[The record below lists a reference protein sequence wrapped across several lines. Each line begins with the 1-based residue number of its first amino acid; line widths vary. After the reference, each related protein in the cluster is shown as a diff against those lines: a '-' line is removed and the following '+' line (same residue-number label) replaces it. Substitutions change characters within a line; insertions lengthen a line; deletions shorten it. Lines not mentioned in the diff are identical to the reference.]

1 MFPWGDERRF
11 NAYSRFCKTHY
22 GGRIQKL
29 PVDAGFSCPNRE
41 SRSEGGCT
49 YCANAAFSPAY
60 LSEGEEI
67 ATQLVRGKQFFQK
80 RYPSN
85 NGYFAYFQAYTN
97 TFAPVRVLREKFE
110 AALAVPDVKGLIVS
124 TRPDCLPEAVLDYLA
139 ELNRRTELCVE
150 IGAESFHNETL
161 EHIHRGHTVEC
172 VFEAFRKLRER
183 GIAACA
189 HLIFGLPG
197 ENPAHWLEDV
207 SKLNELKPQFVKF
220 HQLQIFKNTP
230 MEAEFAAFPERFHT
244 MTAEE
249 YVRFMCDYLE
259 RLSPEI
265 VVERFSA
272 EAPPRY
278 LSVSRWNLLR
288 HDALVK
294 NIEEELRHRDSRQGF
309 VLMHNA

>member
-1 MFPWGDERRF
+1 MMFPWGDERRF
-11 NAYSRFCKTHY
+11 NSYSRYCKTRF

-29 PVDAGFSCPNRE
+29 PVDAGFSCPNRV

-60 LSEGEEI
+60 LSEDEDVV
-67 ATQLVRGKQFFQK
+67 AQLEQGKRFFER

-97 TFAPVRVLREKFE
+97 TFAPLNVLREKFE
-110 AALAVPDVKGLIVS
+110 TALTVPDVKGLVIS
-124 TRPDCLPEAVLDYLA
+124 TRPDCLPDAVLGYLS
-139 ELNRRTELCVE
+139 ELSSRTNLTVE
-150 IGAESFHNETL
+150 IGVESLHNETL
-161 EHIHRGHTVEC
+161 AHIRRGHTVEC
-172 VFEAFRKLRER
+172 AFEAFGRLRER
-183 GIAACA
+183 GIPSCA

-197 ENPAHWLEDV
+197 ETPGMWLEDV
-207 SKLNELKPQFVKF
+207 LKINEMRPRFVKF
-220 HQLQIFKNTP
+220 HQLQVFRDTP
-230 MEAEFAAFPERFHT
+230 METEFADFPDRFRT
-244 MTAEE
+244 LTAEE

-272 EAPPRY
+272 EAPPRF

-288 HDALVK
+288 HDALVLK
-294 NIEEELRHRDSRQGF
+294 IESELAVRDTFQGR
-309 VLMHNA
+309 LA

>member
-11 NAYSRFCKTHY
+11 NSYSRYCKTHF
-22 GGRIQKL
+22 GGRVQKM
-29 PVDAGFSCPNRE
+29 PVDAGFSCPNRV

-60 LSEGEEI
+60 LSEDEDVV
-67 ATQLVRGKQFFQK
+67 AQLEQGKRFFER

-97 TFAPVRVLREKFE
+97 TFAPLSVLREKFE
-110 AALAVPDVKGLIVS
+110 AALTVPDVKGLVIS
-124 TRPDCLPEAVLDYLA
+124 TRPDCLPEAVLDYLS
-139 ELNRRTELCVE
+139 ELSLRTNLTVE
-150 IGAESFHNETL
+150 IGVESLHNETL
-161 EHIHRGHTVEC
+161 AHIRRGHTVEC
-172 VFEAFRKLRER
+172 AFEAFRRLRER
-183 GIAACA
+183 GIPSCA

-197 ENPAHWLEDV
+197 ETPEMWLEDV
-207 SKLNELKPQFVKF
+207 LKINELRPQFVKF
-220 HQLQIFKNTP
+220 HQLQIFRDTP
-230 MEAEFAAFPERFHT
+230 MEAEFAASPERFCT
-244 MTAEE
+244 LTAEE

-272 EAPPRY
+272 EAPPRF

-288 HDALVK
+288 HDALVRK
-294 NIEEELRHRDSRQGF
+294 IESELAIRDTFQGR
-309 VLMHNA
+309 LA

>member
-11 NAYSRFCKTHY
+11 NSYSRYCKAHF

-29 PVDAGFSCPNRE
+29 PVDAGFSCPNRM
-41 SRSEGGCT
+41 SRVQGGCT
-49 YCANAAFSPAY
+49 YCANAAFSPSY
-60 LSEGEEI
+60 LAESDDV
-67 ATQLVRGKQFFQK
+67 AAQLERGKSFYQK
-80 RYPSN
+80 RYPVN
-85 NGYFAYFQAYTN
+85 NGYFAYFQAYTS
-97 TFAPVRVLREKFE
+97 TYAPVPVLRERFE
-110 AALAVPDVKGLIVS
+110 AALQVPDIRGLVVS
-124 TRPDCLPEAVLDYLA
+124 TRPDCLPDEVLDYLTDLSSRTVLTV
-139 ELNRRTELCVE
+139 ELGV
-150 IGAESFHNETL
+150 ESFRNETL
-161 EHIHRGHTVEC
+161 VHIHRGHAVEC
-172 VFEAFRKLRER
+172 ASEAFRKLRER
-183 GIAACA
+183 GISTCA

-197 ENPAHWLEDV
+197 ETPAQWLEDV
-207 SKLNELKPQFVKF
+207 SKLNELKPRFVKF

-244 MTAEE
+244 MTAEV

-288 HDALVK
+288 HDALVRK
-294 NIEEELRHRDSRQGF
+294 IEEELTRHGTWQGSQR
-309 VLMHNA
+309 

>member
-11 NAYSRFCKTHY
+11 YSYSLYCKTHF

-29 PVDAGFSCPNRE
+29 PVDAGFSCPNRV

-49 YCANAAFSPAY
+49 YCANAAFSPSY
-60 LSEGEEI
+60 LSEDEDVV
-67 ATQLVRGKQFFQK
+67 AQLERGKRFFQK

-110 AALAVPDVKGLIVS
+110 AALTVPDIRGLVVS
-124 TRPDCLPEAVLDYLA
+124 TRPDSLSDAVLDYLS
-139 ELNRRTELCVE
+139 ELSSRTNLTVELGVE
-150 IGAESFHNETL
+150 SLHNETL
-161 EHIHRGHTVEC
+161 AHIRRGHTVEC
-172 VFEAFRKLRER
+172 AFEAFLRLRER
-183 GIAACA
+183 AIPACA

-197 ENPAHWLEDV
+197 ETPEQWLEDV
-207 SKLNELKPQFVKF
+207 LEINKMKPQFVKF
-220 HQLQIFKNTP
+220 HQLQIFRNTP
-230 MEAEFAAFPERFHT
+230 MEAEFAAFPDCFRT
-244 MTAEE
+244 LSAEE

-272 EAPPRY
+272 EAPPHF
-278 LSVSRWNLLR
+278 LAISRWNLLR

-294 NIEEELRHRDSRQGF
+294 KIEEELDNRNAFQGR
-309 VLMHNA
+309 LA